1 MSFIQWFY
9 NLPISRKQLYALIT
23 AQLVSIVGIGVGSTL
38 IITIGL
44 RSQLLEQAKAEV
56 AVTDINYNIKIN
68 QMGFGFRG
76 QSDNP
81 SIIKAAIAH
90 DSNQPL
96 AADVKNEVKKILA
109 NEIKA
114 RKIEY
119 ATLVGRDFKIITN
132 ANSDRTGEIFN
143 PDNLVSEIINNPK
156 QIKANG
162 IVTWSD
168 IQKESPPLPDGFIN
182 QDGLICYTVTPVF
195 KDAEKTQVVG
205 ALISGD
211 IVNGKDPIVRGTVKA
226 TGNGY
231 SAVYLRKPNG
241 EFTLATSLDKGF
253 SLDLNKAQRNVELP
267 PEGKAFLEATVK
279 APEGTSVTG
288 RISVAGQTYT
298 VAAKV
303 VPNKIIEEA
312 DGSKLI
318 YGNQPVAILVKG
330 TSEAAL
336 NNLLFISLLE
346 QIGTILVALCIVGFC
361 AFLLRRAI
369 GKRIEDL
376 QRVTQDFANGNSNSR
391 AKSIGTDE
399 IGDLAITFNIMADSI
414 TEEAKRR
421 ENQAKLAVQLNEITA
436 KMRETLNLDKILK
449 AAVNNT
455 RKTIG
460 VDRVLFYSLGDNWE
474 GTVITEAVNN
484 NVTLTL
490 GGSVKNPYLIQEYA
504 EEEFELGSVK
514 AVENIYEGRLSQY
527 FVKQLEPLSVKGFIL
542 APVYVNKKL
551 RGLLVAHQCSNYR
564 HWEDLEINLF
574 RQVAIQIGFALEQ
587 GELLQRI
594 EKGRL
599 NAENTSQSERKEKEE
614 LQLQILEL
622 LNSIEGAASGDL
634 TVRADVR
641 EGEIGTVADFFNS
654 IVESLRA
661 IVTQVK
667 TSANQVNNAIGEN
680 EGEIRLLAEE
690 ALKQANEINHTLDTV
705 DNMTASIK
713 SVAQS
718 AKEAA
723 IVASNAA
730 VSAEESEQAMDKTVQ
745 SIMYLRETVG
755 NTAKKVK
762 CLGES
767 TQQITRVVSLIN
779 QIAMQTNLLAINA
792 GIEAGRAG
800 EEGQG
805 FAVVAE
811 EVGELASRS
820 ASATVEIEQIVDN
833 IQRETNE
840 LVQAIEEGTSQVV
853 KGTHIV
859 EDAKQSLNQILQ
871 VSRYVDSLV
880 QSISL
885 ATTSQVET
893 SQTVSNL
900 MKDIAKVSQRT
911 SESSRKVSQSLQQT
925 VNISQDLKET
935 VETFKV
941 S

>member
-1 MSFIQWFY
+1 MSFTQWFY
-9 NLPISRKQLYALIT
+9 DLPISRKQLYALIS
-23 AQLVSIVGIGVGSTL
+23 AQLVSIIGIGVGSTL

-44 RSQLLEQAKAEV
+44 RSQLLEQAKSEI
-56 AVTDINYNIKIN
+56 AVTDINYNIKVN

-96 AADVKNEVKKILA
+96 ASEVKNEVKKILA

-119 ATLVGRDFKIITN
+119 AALIGKDFKIITN

-143 PDNLVSEIINNPK
+143 PDNLVSEVINNPR
-156 QIKANG
+156 QIKANS
-162 IVTWSD
+162 IIAWSD

-182 QDGLICYTVTPVF
+182 QDGLIRYTVTPVF
-195 KDAEKTQVVG
+195 KDVEKRQVVG

-211 IVNGKDPIVRGTVKA
+211 IVNGKDPIVRGTIKA

-253 SLDLNKAQRNVELP
+253 SLDLNKAQPNVELP
-267 PEGKAFLEATVK
+267 PEGKTLLEATVK
-279 APEGTSVTG
+279 AAEGTSVTG
-288 RISVAGQTYT
+288 RIPVAGQTYT

-312 DGSKLI
+312 DGPKI
-318 YGNQPVAILVKG
+318 VYGEQPVAILVRG

-336 NNLLFISLLE
+336 NNLLSTSLIE
-346 QIGTILVALCIVGFC
+346 QIGTILVALSIVGFC
-361 AFLLRRAI
+361 AFILRNAI
-369 GKRIEDL
+369 GKRIENL
-376 QRVTQDFANGNSNSR
+376 QKVTQKFTDGDRNSR
-391 AKSIGTDE
+391 AKTMGADE
-399 IGDLAITFNIMADSI
+399 IGDLAMAFNTMADSI
-414 TEEAKRR
+414 SEEANRR
-421 ENQAKLAVQLNEITA
+421 ESETKLAIQLNEITA

-449 AAVNNT
+449 TAVNNT
-455 RKTIG
+455 RKTIKA
-460 VDRVLFYSLGDNWE
+460 DRVLFYSLGDNWE
-474 GTVITEAVNN
+474 GSVITESVNN
-484 NVTLTL
+484 NIALSL
-490 GGSVKNPYLIQEYA
+490 GSNVKNPYLIQEYA

-514 AVENIYEGRLSQY
+514 AVDNIYEGRLSQY
-527 FVKQLEPLSVKGFIL
+527 YVKQLEPLSVKGFVL

-551 RGLLVAHQCSNYR
+551 KGLLVAHQCSSYR

-574 RQVAIQIGFALEQ
+574 RQVAMQVGFALEQ
-587 GELLQRI
+587 AELVQRI

-599 NAENTSQSERKEKEE
+599 SAENTSQSERKEKEE

-634 TVRADVR
+634 TVRADVS

-654 IVESLRA
+654 IVESLRG

-667 TSANQVNNAIGEN
+667 TSANQVNKAIGEN
-680 EGEIRLLAEE
+680 EGEIRLLTEE

-705 DNMTASIK
+705 DNMTVSIK
-713 SVAQS
+713 SVAQT
-718 AKEAA
+718 AREAA
-723 IVASNAA
+723 VVASNAA
-730 VSAEESEQAMDKTVQ
+730 ASAEQSEQAMDKTVQ

-755 NTAKKVK
+755 DTAKKVK
-762 CLGES
+762 RLGES

-805 FAVVAE
+805 FAIVAE

-820 ASATVEIEQIVDN
+820 ASATQEIEQIVDN

-840 LVQAIEEGTSQVV
+840 LVQAIEEGTTQVV

-859 EDAKQSLNQILQ
+859 EDAKKSLNQILE

-911 SESSRKVSQSLQQT
+911 SESSRKVSQSLRQT
-925 VNISQDLKET
+925 VDISQELKQT

-941 S
+941 G